1 MWAYGT
7 YRHIGDLLVDAG
19 LPADHGAR
27 HTRHARPALHSR
39 LREEKKINTNIC
51 IWQTVVMLSIRV
63 NLYFFRYQE
72 KKQYFDYLF
81 FSI

>member
-39 LREEKKINTNIC
+39 LREEKK
-51 IWQTVVMLSIRV
+51 
-63 NLYFFRYQE
+63 
-72 KKQYFDYLF
+72 
-81 FSI
+81 